1 MSPALAGGF
10 FTTEHQGSPNTYFL
24 VPIIQQS
31 LQGFHELDVPTVSAG
46 AGIRMVLHGGNG
58 SWGLE
63 LAVCSKAAD
72 YKQVP

>member
-1 MSPALAGGF
+1 MSRL
-10 FTTEHQGSPNTYFL
+10 
-24 VPIIQQS
+24 
-31 LQGFHELDVPTVSAG
+31 SAG

-72 YKQVP
+72 YKQVPSERTHIRNDCRGKSEKKMKTFSA